1 MAKLDSW
8 LKEDE
13 GIRRVFFKAVW
24 FLRGKMKISSKY
36 LGKPLKK
43 CVNKENVL
51 IYLDP
56 LTPPPNK
63 EIQN

>member
-24 FLRGKMKISSKY
+24 FLRGKMKILSKY

-43 CVNKENVL
+43 CVNKQEWNKTWQKL
-51 IYLDP
+51 KIY
-56 LTPPPNK
+56 TK
-63 EIQN
+63 CCK